1 MKFITEYDLRARFN
15 EQPFTDYRIEK
26 NTRLTP
32 GARQFLS
39 DRRITLLEDGADRS
53 VKVQETDRK
62 RIPEACQLIALHPY
76 CKPK

>member
-15 EQPFTDYRIEK
+15 EQPFTDYIIEK

-53 VKVQETDRK
+53 
-62 RIPEACQLIALHPY
+62 
-76 CKPK
+76 